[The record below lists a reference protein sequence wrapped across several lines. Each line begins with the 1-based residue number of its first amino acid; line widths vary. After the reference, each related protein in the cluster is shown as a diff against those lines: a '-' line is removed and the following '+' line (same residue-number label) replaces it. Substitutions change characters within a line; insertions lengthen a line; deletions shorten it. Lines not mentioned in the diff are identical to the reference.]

1 MNWLIAVSVSEDSLC
16 PLDLSIYSSDSNT
29 LPGLLRLCVK
39 FWNQILSIM
48 TFVKAIFFTLISFAF
63 LKDNQNQISDFK
75 RSKANHNL
83 FFPMEVTFHLR
94 SILWTIGKSTILNDW
109 VHSLISPF
117 VWIMFI

>member
-16 PLDLSIYSSDSNT
+16 PFYLSICSSDSNT
-29 LPGLLRLCVK
+29 LPGLLSLCVK

-75 RSKANHNL
+75 RRKANHDL
-83 FFPMEVTFHLR
+83 FFPMEVTFHLH
-94 SILWTIGKSTILNDW
+94 SILWTIDKSTIINDW

-117 VWIMFI
+117 VCILFI